1 MASVSGRTRS
11 GRECWNLWPVVRTV
25 HTHTR
30 GFFLLLL
37 LSHIDSDL
45 FFLVFLAVVVVVV
58 NRLLSIDL
66 AFSLSMCHNYNRSSS
81 SSQSQSTLARK
92 IKEVATDW
100 RHRSKSLFY
109 PPTKKKFPMTKSL
122 KKENL
127 KWLWK
132 KWGFLFTNFN
142 FWGLWKFSVRNRK
155 QREGVLWRKIS
166 ILLRNE
172 LRERERG
179 PRRRITEK
187 KETRQKERSVY

>member
-81 SSQSQSTLARK
+81 SQSQSTLARK

-122 KKENL
+122 KKKIWNDSERNGVFYLPILIFGVYGNFRWETENS
-127 KWLWK
+127 
-132 KWGFLFTNFN
+132 GR
-142 FWGLWKFSVRNRK
+142 GYSDVRFQYCCEMNW
-155 QREGVLWRKIS
+155 E
-166 ILLRNE
+166 
-172 LRERERG
+172 REREDRG
-179 PRRRITEK
+179 GE
-187 KETRQKERSVY
+187 

>member
-1 MASVSGRTRS
+1 MLKFMAGSPDST
-11 GRECWNLWPVVRTV
+11 
-25 HTHTR
+25 HTHTH
-30 GFFLLLL
+30 GFFLLL

-45 FFLVFLAVVVVVV
+45 FFLVFLAVVVVV

-100 RHRSKSLFY
+100 RHRSKSLFL
-109 PPTKKKFPMTKSL
+109 PPTKKKFPMTKNL
-122 KKENL
+122 KKKIWNDSERN
-127 KWLWK
+127 
-132 KWGFLFTNFN
+132 GVFLFTNFN
-142 FWGLWKFSVRNRK
+142 FLGLWKFSVRNRK

-172 LRERERG
+172 QRERER
-179 PRRRITEK
+179 TEAANNRK
-187 KETRQKERSVY
+187 KKKK